1 MLRIHR
7 FTTTSAVAIAL
18 CAASPAAAHALIT
31 PDAIDA
37 GAANKPQVTQKQ
49 DQRSPDAATPFEST
63 IDKRSPDVRYGQPN
77 GAPVPNVTLAPTRV
91 RVVEV
96 PSSGFEWGDAGIGAA
111 GMLALVLVGVGVGM
125 AGLHRHPRGMKATTR

>member
-18 CAASPAAAHALIT
+18 CAASPAAAQALIT

-37 GAANKPQVTQKQ
+37 AAAKKPQVTQKQ
-49 DQRSPDAATPFEST
+49 DQRSPDAATPLQST

-77 GAPVPNVTLAPTRV
+77 GESAPVPVRV
-91 RVVEV
+91 RIVEV

-125 AGLHRHPRGMKATTR
+125 AGPHRRTRGLKATTR

>member
-18 CAASPAAAHALIT
+18 CAASPAAAQALIS

-37 GAANKPQVTQKQ
+37 GVASKPQVVQKQ

-77 GAPVPNVTLAPTRV
+77 GAPVPTVTLAPTRV

-125 AGLHRHPRGMKATTR
+125 AGLHRRTRGLKATTR

>member
-18 CAASPAAAHALIT
+18 CAASPAAAQALIS

-37 GAANKPQVTQKQ
+37 
-49 DQRSPDAATPFEST
+49 ATPLEST

-91 RVVEV
+91 RLVEV

-125 AGLHRHPRGMKATTR
+125 AGLHRRPRGIKATTR

>member
-18 CAASPAAAHALIT
+18 CAASPAAAQALIS

-37 GAANKPQVTQKQ
+37 ATASKPQVTQTQ
-49 DQRSPDAATPFEST
+49 DRRSPDAATPLEST

-91 RVVEV
+91 RLVEV

-125 AGLHRHPRGMKATTR
+125 AGLHRRPRGIKATTR